1 MANICCDDV
10 YFYSTDNPNGLNA
23 LWDDLNKAISFNDPM
38 SNGWLGNWFAFKEIP
53 TENIYLRGNI
63 IDMDK
68 NEHSVFIALST
79 AWTPLYDAYQIIA
92 ETYQIHFVLKS
103 IEPGCGIY
111 YNTDL
116 TGDFSQMNIV

>member
-53 TENIYLRGNI
+53 R
-63 IDMDK
+63 D
-68 NEHSVFIALST
+68 
-79 AWTPLYDAYQIIA
+79 
-92 ETYQIHFVLKS
+92 
-103 IEPGCGIY
+103 
-111 YNTDL
+111 
-116 TGDFSQMNIV
+116 

>member
-38 SNGWLGNWFAFKEIP
+38 SNGWLGDWFAFKEIP

-63 IDMDK
+63 IDMDQ

-79 AWTPLYDAYQIIA
+79 AWTPLYLSL
-92 ETYQIHFVLKS
+92 IHIFCLVR
-103 IEPGCGIY
+103 
-111 YNTDL
+111 
-116 TGDFSQMNIV
+116 FSQM